1 MPGLGHQGLVVS
13 MTGFRCFCVVILAL
27 LLGSAVASAAQ
38 PPTQPNGR
46 QSAALPRAREAAPG
60 QPGAPTAPEMK
71 IAAIVNDEVISAFDL
86 VSRIRMVLVSSSIP
100 DTPENRQRIAA
111 QVLRSLVD
119 EKLELQEAKRQNV
132 TASDDEINKALEQ
145 IEKQNNMKSGALN
158 EFMKTRGIDR
168 GALVDQLTASIVWA
182 KLVKRQTVQ
191 GTTISDSEIDDGL
204 KRVKEHA
211 GEPQSR
217 VAEIF
222 LAVDNPAQDEEVR
235 HVAER
240 LSQQMKQGARFSA
253 VATQFSQSATAA
265 VGGDIGWVRPDQ
277 LPPELAKA
285 AAQLKPGELSAPVR
299 TAGGYYLL
307 LVIDRRTGG
316 SGGGDQGEVFDI
328 VQVVFALPAQ
338 ANEAAR
344 RAALAEAEAVR
355 GAAKDCPTMLKIG
368 KEKAPQLSSEGK
380 LAASQIAPEMRKL
393 VESMSV
399 GQVSQPIVQK
409 NGVGVIMLC
418 GKSSSNVAGMSRDD
432 VGETILRQRFDTLAR
447 RYLRD
452 LRRSSYVDVR
462 M

>member
-1 MPGLGHQGLVVS
+1 
-13 MTGFRCFCVVILAL
+13 
-27 LLGSAVASAAQ
+27 
-38 PPTQPNGR
+38 
-46 QSAALPRAREAAPG
+46 
-60 QPGAPTAPEMK
+60 
-71 IAAIVNDEVISAFDL
+71 
-86 VSRIRMVLVSSSIP
+86 
-100 DTPENRQRIAA
+100 
-111 QVLRSLVD
+111 
-119 EKLELQEAKRQNV
+119 
-132 TASDDEINKALEQ
+132 
-145 IEKQNNMKSGALN
+145 MKSGALN

-168 GALVDQLTASIVWA
+168 GALVDQLTPTIEWA

-191 GTTISDSEIDDGL
+191 NTTISDGEIDDAL
-204 KRVKEHA
+204 KRVKEHS

-307 LVIDRRTGG
+307 LVIDRRTG
-316 SGGGDQGEVFDI
+316 STGGGDQGDVFDI

>member
-1 MPGLGHQGLVVS
+1 LIV
-13 MTGFRCFCVVILAL
+13 AL
-27 LLGSAVASAAQ
+27 LLGSAAASAAQ
-38 PPTQPNGR
+38 PATQPTGR
-46 QSAALPRAREAAPG
+46 RTAALPGGHEATPG
-60 QPGAPTAPEMK
+60 QPAAPTAPEMK

-86 VSRIRMVLVSSSIP
+86 VSRIRMVLISSSIP
-100 DTPENRQRIAA
+100 DTPETRQRIAA

-132 TASDDEINKALEQ
+132 TATNDEINKALDQ

-168 GALVDQLTASIVWA
+168 GALVEQLTASIVWA

-191 GTTISDSEIDDGL
+191 STTISDGEIDDAL
-204 KRVKEHA
+204 KRVKEHS

-235 HVAER
+235 HLAER

-277 LPPELAKA
+277 LPAELAKA
-285 AAQLKPGELSAPVR
+285 AAQLKPGELSPPVR

-338 ANEAAR
+338 ASEAER

-355 GAAKDCPTMLKIG
+355 GAAKDCPTILKIG
-368 KEKAPQLSSEGK
+368 KEKAPQLSSQGK
-380 LAASQIAPEMRKL
+380 LPASQIAPEMRKL
-393 VESMSV
+393 VEAMQV

-418 GKSSSNVAGMSRDD
+418 GKSNSSVAGMSRDD
-432 VGETILRQRFDTLAR
+432 VGESILRQRFDTLAR